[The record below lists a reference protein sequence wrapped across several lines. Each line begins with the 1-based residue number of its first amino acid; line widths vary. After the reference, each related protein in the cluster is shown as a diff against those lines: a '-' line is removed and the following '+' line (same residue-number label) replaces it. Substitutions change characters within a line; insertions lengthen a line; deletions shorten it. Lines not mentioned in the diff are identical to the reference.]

1 MKLSNHL
8 NRLRHLVSKIALA
21 TIFVLGSLWAEQGS
35 VAQEN
40 KPAESEWVDLFNGKD
55 LDGWTVKIAGHP
67 VGENYADT
75 FRVEDGILKC
85 EYDDYKEFGY
95 RFGHLYTS
103 PILTTSFD
111 WNIVLK
117 VVSCPTRPTMWTSTA
132 A

>member
-40 KPAESEWVDLFNGKD
+40 KPTESEWVDLFNGKD

-85 EYDDYKEFGY
+85 EYDDYKEFGD